1 MISNAETRLNNKIVD
16 SGDILTITNGELTSF
31 RTSIGLGSDSNVAT
45 LISNA
50 ESRLNNKIVDSG
62 DILTITND
70 EITSFRTSIG
80 LGSDSSVT
88 TLISNAES
96 RLNNKI
102 VDSGDILT
110 ITNGELTSFRTS
122 IGLGSDSSVATIIS
136 DVREEITNLVI
147 LDSNNVG
154 SITDTKLVAFR
165 NNIGLGSDSSVGTLI
180 TDVKNEISSIVT
192 IDSAGIA
199 TIAQKSID
207 SFETQ
212 LIGADG
218 AVGQIATAQAGL
230 SQRITANSDSL
241 QTISQK
247 YFVALDDG
255 NTFTGFEVINGDSV
269 SSFTVQAD
277 DFKIVNGTNSS
288 VNPFS
293 VNTTTNKVEMTNA
306 QVTGNLDIGDS
317 GSAGMRI
324 TDTTITIHDGTRAR
338 VILGELP

>member
-1 MISNAETRLNNKIVD
+1 MTTLQANLESGTTFLAIDGLNSQITDDSTGLNALQSKITELRGDLD
-16 SGDILTITNGELTSF
+16 SDIGAATSARSALEQTIKKDSDILLIVNSAIDSF
-31 RTSIGLGSDSNVAT
+31 
-45 LISNA
+45 
-50 ESRLNNKIVDSG
+50 E
-62 DILTITND
+62 
-70 EITSFRTSIG
+70 
-80 LGSDSSVT
+80 T
-88 TLISNAES
+88 TL
-96 RLNNKI
+96 L
-102 VDSGDILT
+102 
-110 ITNGELTSFRTS
+110 F
-122 IGLGSDSSVATIIS
+122 
-136 DVREEITNLVI
+136 
-147 LDSNNVG
+147 
-154 SITDTKLVAFR
+154 
-165 NNIGLGSDSSVGTLI
+165 
-180 TDVKNEISSIVT
+180 
-192 IDSAGIA
+192 DSAGTAEGLVNTARSELLQKIIDSDGIF
-199 TIAQKSID
+199 TIANSAID

-293 VNTTTNKVEMTNA
+293 VNTTTNKVEMSNA
-306 QVTGNLDIGDS
+306 QVTGNLDIGTE
-317 GSAGMRI
+317 GAAGMRI